1 MQAGNGKQVMDKYIY
16 TVYIGHILALVFI
29 FFNEWASN
37 AMHFL
42 LNTLIIACDH

>member
-1 MQAGNGKQVMDKYIY
+1 MQAGNGKQVMDKYWPY
-16 TVYIGHILALVFI
+16 SCTCFI
-29 FFNEWASN
+29 FLNEWASN